1 MEKKLDYS
9 ERKSLSNKLSKHRKR
24 VKIIEQEIE
33 TLECN
38 IETIDE
44 EMNQDGLE
52 FDRLQKLLSEREE
65 LDSQLNALLEEWE
78 QINEHIEEIEL
89 VLYP

>member
-1 MEKKLDYS
+1 M
-9 ERKSLSNKLSKHRKR
+9 SKHRKR
-24 VKIIEQEIE
+24 VKTIEQEIE

-52 FDRLQKLLSEREE
+52 FDRLQKLLSEREG

-78 QINEHIEEIEL
+78 QINEHIEEIE
-89 VLYP
+89 